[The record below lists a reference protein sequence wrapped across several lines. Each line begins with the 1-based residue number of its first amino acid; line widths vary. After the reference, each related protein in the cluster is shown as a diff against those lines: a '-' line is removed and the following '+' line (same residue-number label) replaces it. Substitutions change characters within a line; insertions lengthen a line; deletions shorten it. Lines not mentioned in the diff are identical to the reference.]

1 MSEPRPSS
9 PTDEAAGSAPPMTG
23 GQAVQVSQQLDAIM
37 RAMQQLT
44 GLVHEANLRVDR
56 VEGNHR
62 QQQMEA
68 ARRELITNPRMS
80 FSITQPSAPS
90 ATAAASP
97 HASRTV
103 FSPAA
108 VPHRQGRLTMSPHMP
123 ATAPSADEKDDGMEE
138 ANGDSLSPVVLA
150 ADQHRRR
157 LDRLLK
163 KAEGPVQF
171 SGDETQDK
179 IPDVRDWVEAV
190 DSYLDMMLEDDHT
203 NALQY
208 VLTRTVGAAHNAL
221 KVRRDAFNDARRKG
235 LLPASSGDLQWDEV
249 KFLFIEEFEGAEFRA
264 LKKLQLEALRLGSEK
279 LKTPILLNAKFDQLA
294 RRIYPAGTDLAAMHL
309 DCVLADE
316 YSKIIRHSDGKMW
329 KDMSRVGGL
338 YTLAAWKQ
346 RTAQAWAAKEVVK
359 TTEAAW
365 RQESSSHAA
374 ALHGMGLGWRE
385 RDEESDTE
393 EEEAAAAQ
401 MQVTQK
407 KPTAGK
413 YSGSVKKPP
422 GFRLPDEQYRK
433 VMAEGRCLQCYKKGH
448 RRGEA
453 ACPEKGKQRR
463 LPTQQELNS

>member
-1 MSEPRPSS
+1 MSEPQPLS
-9 PTDEAAGSAPPMTG
+9 PTDRAAPPLTG
-23 GQAVQVSQQLDAIM
+23 GQAVLVSQQLDALM
-37 RAMQQLT
+37 RAMEQLT
-44 GLVHEANLRVDR
+44 GIVQATSMRVDR
-56 VEGNHR
+56 VEGNNR
-62 QQQMEA
+62 QQQVDA
-68 ARRELITNPRMS
+68 TRRELISNPRMS
-80 FSITQPSAPS
+80 FSIPQQSALS
-90 ATAAASP
+90 ATASP

-103 FSPAA
+103 FTPAA
-108 VPHRQGRLTMSPHMP
+108 VPHRQGRLTMSPQMP
-123 ATAPSADEKDDGMEE
+123 PRASSMDEKEDGMEE
-138 ANGDSLSPVVLA
+138 ANGDSLPSVVLA
-150 ADQHRRR
+150 QDQHRRR

-179 IPDVRDWVEAV
+179 IPDVREWVEAV

-203 NALQY
+203 DALHY

-235 LLPASSGDLQWDEV
+235 LLPASSGNLQWEEV
-249 KFLFIEEFEGAEFRA
+249 KFLFIEEFEGAQFRA

-316 YSKIIRHSDGKMW
+316 YSKIIHYSDRKMW
-329 KDMSRVGGL
+329 KDMARVGGPH
-338 YTLAAWKQ
+338 TLAAWKE

-374 ALHGMGLGWRE
+374 ALHGMGLQERE
-385 RDEESDTE
+385 EDERSDTE
-393 EEEAAAAQ
+393 EEEVAAVQ
-401 MQVTQK
+401 LRVTPK
-407 KPTAGK
+407 KPAAGK
-413 YSGSVKKPP
+413 YSGSGKKQP
-422 GFRLPDEQYRK
+422 GFRLPDEQFRK

-448 RRGEA
+448 RRGDA
-453 ACPEKGKQRR
+453 ACQEKGKPRR
-463 LPTQQELNS
+463 QPTQQELNS